1 MRKIKIAKIK
11 KITRRNLINKK
22 IDQIELDFEK
32 AKNEV
37 IEILEKNRIWAL
49 ATSLNDKVTSRSVSI
64 VNCGLNIYFQ
74 TSKSFEKYK
83 QISENKNVSLCYFNV
98 SVEGFA
104 YDIGSWHD
112 KENREILKIYKEI
125 HPDSYKNYG
134 SLKNEV
140 VIKVV
145 PQKITIW
152 KYLEGKP
159 YRDYIYVPEEKAF
172 RELYQED

>member
-1 MRKIKIAKIK
+1 M
-11 KITRRNLINKK
+11 NK
-22 IDQIELDFEK
+22 IDLNFE
-32 AKNEV
+32 EV
-37 IEILEKNRIWAL
+37 KKEIIEILKKNKIWVL

-64 VNCGLNIYFQ
+64 VNCELNVYFQ

-83 QISENKNVSLCYFNV
+83 QISKNKNVSLCYLNV
-98 SVEGFA
+98 SIEGFA
-104 YDIGSWHD
+104 YDIGSWND
-112 KENREILKIYKEI
+112 EENREILKIYKEI

-140 VIKVV
+140 IIKVV

-152 KYLEGKP
+152 KYIEGIP
-159 YRDYIYVPEEKAF
+159 YRDYIYVPEKKAF

>member
-1 MRKIKIAKIK
+1 MQKI
-11 KITRRNLINKK
+11 N
-22 IDQIELDFEK
+22 LDFEK

-37 IEILEKNRIWAL
+37 IEILEKNRIWVL

-64 VNCGLNIYFQ
+64 INCELTIYFQ

-83 QISENKNVSLCYFNV
+83 EISKNKNVSLCYFNV
-98 SVEGFA
+98 SIEGLA
-104 YDIGSWHD
+104 YDIGSWND
-112 KENREILKIYKEI
+112 EENREILNIYKEI

-134 SLKNEV
+134 LLKNEV
-140 VIKVV
+140 IIKIV

-152 KYLEGKP
+152 KYIDGKP
-159 YRDYIYVPEEKAF
+159 YRDYIYVPEKKAF

>member
-1 MRKIKIAKIK
+1 M
-11 KITRRNLINKK
+11 NK
-22 IDQIELDFEK
+22 IDLNFE
-32 AKNEV
+32 EV
-37 IEILEKNRIWAL
+37 KKEIIEILKKNKIWVL

-64 VNCGLNIYFQ
+64 INCGLTVYFQ

-83 QISENKNVSLCYFNV
+83 QISKNKNVSLCYLNV
-98 SVEGFA
+98 SIEGFA
-104 YDIGSWHD
+104 YDIGSWND
-112 KENREILKIYKEI
+112 EENREILKIYKEI

-140 VIKVV
+140 IIKVV

-152 KYLEGKP
+152 KYIEGIP
-159 YRDYIYVPEEKAF
+159 YRDYIYVSEEKAF